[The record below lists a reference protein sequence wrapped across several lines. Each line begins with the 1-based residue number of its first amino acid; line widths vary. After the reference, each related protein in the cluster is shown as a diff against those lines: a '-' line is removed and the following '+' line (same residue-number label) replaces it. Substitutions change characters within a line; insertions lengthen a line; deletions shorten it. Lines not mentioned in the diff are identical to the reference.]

1 MFEWFME
8 LVLKTSDV
16 ARHRGFESLSLRHM
30 EKYPRGRRGSPAKGV
45 VWVNRSPGS
54 NPGFS
59 AKCPPHKDLRRVF
72 FAFHVYRYTSFLLV
86 QVPYFKRYCSTV

>member
-1 MFEWFME
+1 MAEWLKA

-16 ARHRGFESLSLRHM
+16 ERHRGFESLSLRQQNIIFGL

-45 VWVNRSPGS
+45 VLDKGSPGS

-59 AKCPPHKDLRRVF
+59 ARPPGRAVF
-72 FAFHVYRYTSFLLV
+72 IAKQPKYPVN
-86 QVPYFKRYCSTV
+86 Q